1 MSVGSG
7 RREGRAGAPGLP
19 GQGVIPGLLPSR
31 GPPFLL
37 FLQGH
42 FHLLCPRSS
51 PPVRTLIPTSLTSF
65 QGFTSR
71 FVSRVH
77 LPGAGCLGGWPA
89 FPGRVCAALRFE
101 HGCICLL
108 WPFWVSAAAWALPW
122 LPGGCVA
129 SLAVERGLQ
138 GLGPPEDAAPGSGA
152 QALSLGVCG
161 LVAPRRVGSSRAREA
176 ACVSGTGRFFTTEPA
191 GKPRCRFSQGD
202 WRSASDQQR
211 GWSSVG
217 NPPRAQGKKS
227 GGICLCPSWAS
238 PAAPR

>member
-7 RREGRAGAPGLP
+7 RHEGRAGAPGLP

-51 PPVRTLIPTSLTSF
+51 PPVRTLILTSLTSF

-71 FVSRVH
+71 FVSRVR
-77 LPGAGCLGGWPA
+77 LPGAGSLGGWPA

-129 SLAVERGLQ
+129 SLGVRGLSCC
-138 GLGPPEDAAPGSGA
+138 GAGAPGPGASRRCGSRLWSAGFVLGGVRLSCSEARGILPGQGSGLRLRHW
-152 QALSLGVCG
+152 QVLHH
-161 LVAPRRVGSSRAREA
+161 RAGREA
-176 ACVSGTGRFFTTEPA
+176 PVPSFSG
-191 GKPRCRFSQGD
+191 
-202 WRSASDQQR
+202 
-211 GWSSVG
+211 
-217 NPPRAQGKKS
+217 
-227 GGICLCPSWAS
+227 
-238 PAAPR
+238 